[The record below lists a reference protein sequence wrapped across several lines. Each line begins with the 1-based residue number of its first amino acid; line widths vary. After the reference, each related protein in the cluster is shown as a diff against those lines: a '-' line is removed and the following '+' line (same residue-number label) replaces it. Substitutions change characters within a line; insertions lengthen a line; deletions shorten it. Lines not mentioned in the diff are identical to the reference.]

1 MRLWVIKTKE
11 AQYVAM
17 SCHSMLQCLS
27 LCWQGVLL
35 LHGHCFHQYRL
46 KMPDSLR
53 TSAKGLA
60 IEDLRERTSDVF

>member
-1 MRLWVIKTKE
+1 MAGIQKAGPGCTKQQSREMRLGHQDKG
-11 AQYVAM
+11 
-17 SCHSMLQCLS
+17 
-27 LCWQGVLL
+27 GVLL

-60 IEDLRERTSDVF
+60 IEDLRERTADVF